1 MDDIHESNYNDMLP
15 PIIRTGTI
23 MDEITKKVLDYLDA
37 NGIVMTGHPMLMVV
51 VVAVGLWV
59 GWMGRGMFNRERIEV
74 LKARLKASLEGSN
87 KDLAAAQPQVEKD
100 PKFVFIT
107 IKNVMAANNTAM
119 LDVSGL

>member
-1 MDDIHESNYNDMLP
+1 
-15 PIIRTGTI
+15 
-23 MDEITKKVLDYLDA
+23 
-37 NGIVMTGHPMLMVV
+37 MLMVV

-107 IKNVMAANNTAM
+107 IKNVG
-119 LDVSGL
+119 V